1 MLVLAGTGVGCATSS
16 PSETPVSHES
26 ALRAKLE
33 QARALRTSGHGD
45 AALSVLDEA
54 LKMEARWAEP
64 LPPDLRARQDEEVA
78 GAADSVEAE
87 IQADLSAGAPL
98 AAQRRVAVLAPLM
111 EQPPLHPAR
120 DRLQARLA
128 EAGKTRCRELTGPQ
142 KGDTPYLAR
151 LLVEYCARVGG
162 AFTAPAPADQARGL
176 LVSGR
181 IAHATDAQQK
191 IVETWLAEVFRAS
204 PWYASDAADLSP
216 VTVAGSYDARLE
228 RRWVAVTVPYR
239 TTIHSTVTRGIA
251 GLGPTAEVETETE
264 RTFEYEAERYDA
276 HYRFDGTLTLQLG
289 PGLALVVSVKHG
301 DSKRAFEHDVRFP
314 AANVYPQKANLP
326 DVNAWLTTF
335 LATKR
340 APMLQKLRA
349 RWVTAFCRQTE
360 YSPDEAARCL
370 QAGQRVP
377 QAEHALRAVFGG
389 DTQDVIDGLTRSR
402 GDERKRPAA
411 QTPEVEEVPA
421 PGPSESI

>member
-1 MLVLAGTGVGCATSS
+1 VT
-16 PSETPVSHES
+16 HES

-33 QARALRTSGHGD
+33 QARALRTSGHGN

-54 LKMEARWAEP
+54 LKMEARWSEP
-64 LPPDLRARQDEEVA
+64 LPPDLRALRDQEVA
-78 GAADSVEAE
+78 GASDSVDAE
-87 IQADLSAGAPL
+87 IRDDLNAGAPL
-98 AAQRRVAVLAPLM
+98 AAHKRVAVLAPLM

-128 EAGKTRCRELTGPQ
+128 EAGKTRCLELTGRQ

-151 LLVEYCARVGG
+151 LLVEYCARIGG
-162 AFTAPAPADQARGL
+162 AFTAPAPVEQTRGL
-176 LVSGR
+176 RVSGR

-216 VTVAGSYDARLE
+216 VTLAGSYDARLE
-228 RRWVAVTVPYR
+228 RRWVAVSVPYR
-239 TTIHSTVTRGIA
+239 TTIHSTVTRGIP
-251 GLGPTAEVETETE
+251 GLGPTADVETETE

-276 HYRFDGTLTLQLG
+276 HYRFDGTLTVEMGAG
-289 PGLALVVSVKHG
+289 PALVVSVKHG

-314 AANVYPQKANLP
+314 PANVYPQKANLP

-335 LATKR
+335 LGTKR
-340 APMLQKLRA
+340 TPMLQKLRA
-349 RWVTAFCRQTE
+349 RWVTAFCRQTA

-377 QAEHALRAVFGG
+377 QAEQALRAVFGG
-389 DTQDVIDGLTRSR
+389 DTQEVVEGLTRPRS
-402 GDERKRPAA
+402 DERKAPAA
-411 QTPEVEEVPA
+411 KAPEVEEVPA
-421 PGPSESI
+421 AAAGESI